1 MNPLMVEVNSI
12 EKLNDDLIQKA
23 PDMITKK
30 SPEELEELR
39 QLFRIDLSNYSN
51 PLNSHVFT

>member
-12 EKLNDDLIQKA
+12 EKLNEDLIQKA

-30 SPEELEELR
+30 SPEQIEELK
-39 QLFRIDLSNYSN
+39 
-51 PLNSHVFT
+51 